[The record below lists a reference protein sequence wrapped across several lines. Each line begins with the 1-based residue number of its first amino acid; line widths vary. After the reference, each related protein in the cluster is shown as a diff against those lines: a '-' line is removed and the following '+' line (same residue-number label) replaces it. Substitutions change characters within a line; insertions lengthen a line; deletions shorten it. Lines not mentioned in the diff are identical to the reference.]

1 MCEDGPCLSAIG
13 ETGINISEKRAHNQA
28 PVESLKSLI
37 KHSFED
43 NVFNP
48 QDLPQAC
55 FKE

>member
-1 MCEDGPCLSAIG
+1 MKMCLVLSAIG

-55 FKE
+55 FKV